1 MFVDSPFWFAIL
13 VSGVIAAVLML
24 ALWLGL
30 DRAVARRMVL
40 SAIIPAVL
48 VAVPAALGLPEGMR
62 GGAGAVLAVIL
73 IGGLAGMMIDVAR
86 FSARIASVL
95 GCVVIVGGGWLV
107 LGDDATGTAALLG
120 QVTLPGTA
128 HAVSVLAWAGYLAVA
143 LVLAYVTLP
152 DFTDAGE
159 DNSTPGAKNGAK
171 TGTKTR
177 AKTTKVS
184 ATRKNKSV
192 STDLDG
198 GDRGPGALSVFLA
211 LVLGM
216 GIIAVQF
223 GLRDLK
229 ILHGAMAIALLIALI
244 SEKAAPQ
251 YRAAVWLSMVA
262 AIMVA
267 GATAILRAP
276 ASLVA
281 HAVLVLVMFSGTGT
295 VLLQKA
301 LRLDRVAT
309 DGAKGSRDAGTI
321 WAGNAIVRVLVL
333 ALPVGMATLVAFIGA
348 AMSAP

>member
-40 SAIIPAVL
+40 SAIIPAIL
-48 VAVPAALGLPEGMR
+48 VAVPAAVGLPEGMR

-73 IGGLAGMMIDVAR
+73 IGGLAGIMIDVAR

-95 GCVVIVGGGWLV
+95 ACVIIVGGGWLV
-107 LGDDATGTAALLG
+107 LGDETGGTAALLSRFTG
-120 QVTLPGTA
+120 PQTA
-128 HAVSVLAWAGYLAVA
+128 HSVSVLAWAAYLVIA
-143 LVLAYVTLP
+143 LVLAFVTLP
-152 DFTDAGE
+152 DFSADGE
-159 DNSTPGAKNGAK
+159 DEKAPAGKGKAK
-171 TGTKTR
+171 TKT
-177 AKTTKVS
+177 AKVTT
-184 ATRKNKSV
+184 TRKNKTV
-192 STDLDG
+192 TDAG
-198 GDRGPGALSVFLA
+198 NMADRGPGALSVFFA

-229 ILHGAMAIALLIALI
+229 ILHGAMAVALLIALI

-251 YRAAVWLSMVA
+251 YRAAVWLAMVG

-281 HAVLVLVMFSGTGT
+281 HAVLVLVMFAGTGT
-295 VLLQKA
+295 TMLQKA
-301 LRLDRVAT
+301 LRLERFSQGDAN
-309 DGAKGSRDAGTI
+309 GAGAGI
-321 WAGNAIVRVLVL
+321 AWAGAAIVRVLAL
-333 ALPVGMATLVAFIGA
+333 ALPVIMAALVAFIG
-348 AMSAP
+348 SSLPY

>member
-13 VSGVIAAVLML
+13 VSGVIAGVLML

-30 DRAVARRMVL
+30 DRPVARRIVL
-40 SAIIPAVL
+40 SAIIPAIL
-48 VAVPAALGLPEGMR
+48 VAVPAAVGLPEGMR

-73 IGGLAGMMIDVAR
+73 IGGLAGIMIDVAR
-86 FSARIASVL
+86 FSARISSVL
-95 GCVVIVGGGWLV
+95 AATVIVGGGWLV
-107 LGDDATGTAALLG
+107 LGDEAAGTAALLSR
-120 QVTLPGTA
+120 VARPETA
-128 HAVSVLAWAGYLAVA
+128 HSVSVLAWAVYLVVA

-152 DFTDAGE
+152 DFAADSDDEKSPRGK
-159 DNSTPGAKNGAK
+159 GKAKGKSAK
-171 TGTKTR
+171 VTTSRKG
-177 AKTTKVS
+177 KTTTNDAPVP
-184 ATRKNKSV
+184 
-192 STDLDG
+192 
-198 GDRGPGALSVFLA
+198 DRGPGALSVFLA

-229 ILHGAMAIALLIALI
+229 ILYGAMAVALLIALI

-281 HAVLVLVMFSGTGT
+281 HAVLLLVLFAGAGATI
-295 VLLQKA
+295 LQRA
-301 LRLDRVAT
+301 FRLDRVVT
-309 DGAKGSRDAGTI
+309 GDGTGAEAGI
-321 WAGNAIVRVLVL
+321 AWAGMALVRALAL
-333 ALPVGMATLVAFIGA
+333 ALPVFMAALVAYIGA
-348 AMSAP
+348 SMSQP

>member
-1 MFVDSPFWFAIL
+1 VFVDSPFWFAIL

-40 SAIIPAVL
+40 SAIIPAIL

-73 IGGLAGMMIDVAR
+73 IGGLAGIMIDVAR

-95 GCVVIVGGGWLV
+95 ACIIIVGGGWLV
-107 LGDDATGTAALLG
+107 LGDDTSGTAALLG

-128 HAVSVLAWAGYLAVA
+128 HIVSVLAWAAYLAVA
-143 LVLAYVTLP
+143 LVLAFVTLP
-152 DFTDAGE
+152 DFTDTAE
-159 DNSTPGAKNGAK
+159 DGGQGGKTAKK
-171 TGTKTR
+171 TK
-177 AKTTKVS
+177 AKTTKVTS
-184 ATRKNKSV
+184 TRKSKSV
-192 STDLDG
+192 TSALAD

-211 LVLGM
+211 LVLGL

-251 YRAAVWLSMVA
+251 YRAAVWLSMVG

-281 HAVLVLVMFSGTGT
+281 HGVLVLVMFSGTGT
-295 VLLQKA
+295 VLLQRA
-301 LRLDRVAT
+301 LRLDRVDAA
-309 DGAKGSRDAGTI
+309 GASGRDVGI
-321 WAGNAIVRVLVL
+321 LWAGGAIVRVLVL
-333 ALPVGMATLVAFIGA
+333 AMPVGMAALVAFIGA
-348 AMSAP
+348 AMTAP